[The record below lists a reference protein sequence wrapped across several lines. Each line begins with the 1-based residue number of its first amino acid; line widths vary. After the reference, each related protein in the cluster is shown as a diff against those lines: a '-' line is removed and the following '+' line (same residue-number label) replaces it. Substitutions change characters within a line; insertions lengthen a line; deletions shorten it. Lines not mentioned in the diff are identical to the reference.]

1 MIEQTIVILAAFVH
15 AFLTPVMIFTHA
27 YDDGLAAKL
36 GLGGLW
42 LAGTATLVRWVEG
55 LPLMVSY
62 AGPEVVLV
70 LIGSALLVGRRAIH
84 LIVGYLRGRNGATV
98 RQ

>member
-1 MIEQTIVILAAFVH
+1 MIEQTIVILAAIVH
-15 AFLTPVMIFTHA
+15 AVLTPVLIFTHS

-42 LAGTATLVRWVEG
+42 IAGTATLVRWAEG
-55 LPLMVSY
+55 LPLVVSY

-70 LIGSALLVGRRAIH
+70 LIGSALLVGRRAVH
-84 LIVGYLRGRNGATV
+84 LIVEFIRSRNGATV